1 MLASFVAACWYIL
14 APRFESTSWCYHRAP
29 GFEVRVSVGSAV
41 FGTIFRWGIIIMAT
55 LVSHVWKPSNTRI
68 LTIDSF
74 IPVPRGSTAIT
85 PAPLSW
91 PAKDPGDILDYQ
103 LDIEPAIV
111 GNKGDTINSVDIDV
125 DPDQPGDLSVDNIT
139 ADGYKIVIWLSG
151 GQAGVTYSIT
161 VKAALASGRTLQ
173 RSMLLPVVALSIP
186 SVPVNAL
193 ETTTQDPLT
202 DQNGNPLVSS

>member
-1 MLASFVAACWYIL
+1 
-14 APRFESTSWCYHRAP
+14 
-29 GFEVRVSVGSAV
+29 
-41 FGTIFRWGIIIMAT
+41 MAT